1 MSALEIVDSLKW
13 PVIVVIAMFMF
24 MFMRTAERFAQN
36 AERFTERFAQIA
48 EKFVERDTLAIARSH
63 AAAITH
69 GAFDAVD
76 DTGCPGA
83 LSYLFWWSTP
93 RRKTVE
99 GIVPIVNAP
108 QAPQN

>member
-24 MFMRTAERFAQN
+24 MRTV
-36 AERFTERFAQIA
+36 ERFAQIA

-69 GAFDAVD
+69 GTFDAVD
-76 DTGCPGA
+76 DTGFPGA
-83 LSYLFWWSTP
+83 LSYLFWWSNP
-93 RRKTVE
+93 RRKTVK
-99 GIVPIVNAP
+99 GIVSVVNAP

>member
-24 MFMRTAERFAQN
+24 MFMRTAERFAQ
-36 AERFTERFAQIA
+36 IA
-48 EKFVERDTLAIARSH
+48 EKFVERDTHAIARSH

-69 GAFDAVD
+69 GTFDAVD
-76 DTGCPGA
+76 DTGFPGA

-93 RRKTVE
+93 RQKTVE
-99 GIVPIVNAP
+99 GIVSIVNAP

>member
-24 MFMRTAERFAQN
+24 MRTVERFAQN

-69 GAFDAVD
+69 GTFDAVD
-76 DTGCPGA
+76 DTGFPGA
-83 LSYLFWWSTP
+83 LSYLFWWSNP
-93 RRKTVE
+93 RRKTVK
-99 GIVPIVNAP
+99 GIVSVVNAP